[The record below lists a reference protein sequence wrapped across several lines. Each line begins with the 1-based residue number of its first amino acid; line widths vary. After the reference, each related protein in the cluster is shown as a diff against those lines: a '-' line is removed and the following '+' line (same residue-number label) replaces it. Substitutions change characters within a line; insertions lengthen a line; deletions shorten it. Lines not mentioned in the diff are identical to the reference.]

1 MVGRADHRAGTLWLV
16 VVSCVA
22 GAVTGVV
29 SETFG
34 LLVRDVSRL
43 RGDLIHWAHGTSP
56 WGLAVVLGAGAAAVT
71 AAVWLVHRVEPH
83 AEGSGIPRVEAVVEG
98 RAEPGRLR
106 ILPVK
111 YVGGLLAIGGG
122 LALGRE
128 GPLVQM
134 GGVIGAQCARLTRMT
149 TQDMRMVVAGGA
161 AAGLAT
167 AFNAPIAGGVFVL
180 EELFR
185 RFDPRATVSTLSA
198 SAAGFAATHLLVADH
213 TDFTVPQLPAP
224 SLHQAPLCL
233 AVGIICGLLG
243 VAYNK
248 AILTGL
254 RLGDHSRAP
263 VVSRAVGIGVAVGL
277 VGWVA
282 PNWVGTGDN
291 LTQAA
296 LAGRGA
302 LGAVLVVFVVR
313 FALGVGSYAANAP
326 GGLFAPM
333 LVLGSHAGLA
343 VALASAAVTPLA
355 PGMAAALALVGM
367 AAFFTASVQAPVT
380 GIILA
385 SEMTGSVTWL
395 PPMLGTVAIAMLIA
409 MLLGS
414 EPIYD
419 ALTTRAA
426 RNAEMNREEETADDR
441 LLDHAG
447 SRPAA
452 GSGGDVPLPTGG
464 LA

>member
-1 MVGRADHRAGTLWLV
+1 MQLSTVGIRHRAGTLRLV
-16 VVSCVA
+16 IVASVA
-22 GAVTGVV
+22 GAVTGLV

-34 LLVRDVSRL
+34 LLVRDVSRA
-43 RGDLIHWAHGTSP
+43 RTDFIHWAHDVGS
-56 WGLAVVLGAGAAAVT
+56 WSVCLVLCAASLCAAAGA
-71 AAVWLVHRVEPH
+71 WLVHRVEPH

-106 ILPVK
+106 IVPVK

-149 TQDMRMVVAGGA
+149 TQDMRMIVAGGA

-180 EELFR
+180 EELFK

-213 TDFTVPQLPAP
+213 TDFTVPRLPEP
-224 SLHQAPLCL
+224 SLRQAPLCL
-233 AVGIICGLLG
+233 IVGVLCGVLG

-248 AILTGL
+248 AVLAGL
-254 RLGDHSRAP
+254 MIGDRSTISAPLRAL
-263 VVSRAVGIGVAVGL
+263 GIGAVVGAVAWL
-277 VGWVA
+277 S

-296 LAGRGA
+296 LTGG
-302 LGAVLVVFVVR
+302 GVLSTVVLIFLVR
-313 FALGVGSYAANAP
+313 FALGVVSYSANAP

-343 VALASAAVTPLA
+343 VGLAITELTRLPAGTT
-355 PGMAAALALVGM
+355 AALALVGL
-367 AAFFTASVQAPVT
+367 ASFFTASVQAPVT

-395 PPMLGTVAIAMLIA
+395 PPMLGAVAIAMVLA
-409 MLLGS
+409 MLMGS

-426 RNAEMNREEETADDR
+426 RNVRMNQAEEARSKPGNR
-441 LLDHAG
+441 
-447 SRPAA
+447 
-452 GSGGDVPLPTGG
+452 
-464 LA
+464 

>member
-1 MVGRADHRAGTLWLV
+1 
-16 VVSCVA
+16 
-22 GAVTGVV
+22 
-29 SETFG
+29 
-34 LLVRDVSRL
+34 
-43 RGDLIHWAHGTSP
+43 
-56 WGLAVVLGAGAAAVT
+56 
-71 AAVWLVHRVEPH
+71 
-83 AEGSGIPRVEAVVEG
+83 
-98 RAEPGRLR
+98 
-106 ILPVK
+106 
-111 YVGGLLAIGGG
+111 
-122 LALGRE
+122 
-128 GPLVQM
+128 
-134 GGVIGAQCARLTRMT
+134 
-149 TQDMRMVVAGGA
+149 
-161 AAGLAT
+161 
-167 AFNAPIAGGVFVL
+167 VL

-213 TDFTVPQLPAP
+213 TDFTMPKLPEP

-233 AVGIICGLLG
+233 AVGTVCGLLG
-243 VAYNK
+243 VAYNR

-254 RLGDHSRAP
+254 RLGDRSRVP
-263 VVSRAVGIGVAVGL
+263 VVPRAVAIGVAVGL

-282 PNWVGTGDN
+282 PTWVGTGDN

-296 LAGRGA
+296 LTGGGT
-302 LGAVLVVFVVR
+302 LGAVVLVFVVR

-333 LVLGSHAGLA
+333 LVLGSHAGLG
-343 VALASAAVTPLA
+343 VALASAAVAPLA

-380 GIILA
+380 GVILA

-395 PPMLGTVAIAMLIA
+395 PPMLGSVAIAMLIA

-426 RNAEMNREEETADDR
+426 RNAERNRDEEAADDPLQAQPVR
-441 LLDHAG
+441 PVAGGGTDMALPSLLTR
-447 SRPAA
+447 RPMGTKAT
-452 GSGGDVPLPTGG
+452 GDLS
-464 LA
+464 